1 MQPVVKQMVADVSV
15 DVRIQVPNA
24 TLLLH
29 PPSVRKR
36 ETRKCHVKWMIMLH
50 LLNGLKKVSVEPSNP
65 KPRPQEKPTFIG
77 GFSPFTPPTP
87 AAREAFLKIMA
98 EAK

>member
-1 MQPVVKQMVADVSV
+1 MQPVVKQMVADVLV
-15 DVRIQVPNA
+15 DVRIQVPKA

-50 LLNGLKKVSVEPSNP
+50 LLNGLKRCRLSQVTQSLVLKKNP
-65 KPRPQEKPTFIG
+65 H
-77 GFSPFTPPTP
+77 
-87 AAREAFLKIMA
+87 L
-98 EAK
+98 